1 MKLPLL
7 IVGMITALALTVG
20 AVAFD
25 EYGVWE
31 AASGVAILA
40 GNTSIYGPVSA
51 YERDKIINI
60 GLYGS
65 TAGDSLKFT
74 IQLFGGFSYNLSD
87 SAKFRLL
94 KSTGI
99 VRQVNT
105 NKNYAVADT
114 IEYAEQYPYLILKL
128 TNNHAASSGTFDL
141 NVYMR
146 ERTVNPIRLR

>member
-7 IVGMITALALTVG
+7 IVGMMTALALTVG

-25 EYGVWE
+25 EYGVWK
-31 AASGVAILA
+31 AASAASIAA
-40 GNTSIYGPVSA
+40 GGTSIYGPVSA
-51 YERDKIINI
+51 YDRDKILNI
-60 GLYGS
+60 GVYGT

-94 KSTGI
+94 KTTGI

-105 NKNYAVADT
+105 NLNYAVADT
-114 IEYAEQYPYLILKL
+114 IEYAEQYPYLIVKF
-128 TNNHAASSGTFDL
+128 TNNHASSAGVFDL
-141 NVYMR
+141 NLYMR
-146 ERTVNPIRLR
+146 ERVLNPIRLR